1 MWRKTV
7 ALTVVGAVLAAGA
20 VSAQTGTWNLPSA
33 TALEDGSSEAL
44 ADARFFEDE
53 NETWG
58 VFLRGGFG
66 DSGEATFGYF
76 DWETTGEDPIN
87 GAVRRSNFDAVVTDV
102 KWQLKET
109 SPRVAVRAG
118 ADLKVGSASGTNTGT
133 GAAAY
138 LSGPVPSA
146 SLPIDFGNPDG
157 TLWVLEPKI
166 VWFDTQMA
174 TNAGPP
180 IEGFGTVVMIGGGV
194 RYPFSGNLTFVADAA
209 YPVDGSNSIDEATNA
224 VTEELAWSA
233 GVDAE
238 FGRDWTAGVFATTA
252 AGPTPATSAIA
263 TPDQSIGLGV
273 RVGKAW

>member
-7 ALTVVGAVLAAGA
+7 VLAVSATVLVAGA

-33 TALEDGSSEAL
+33 TTLEDGSTEGYS
-44 ADARFFEDE
+44 DVRFFEDD

-58 VFLRGGFG
+58 VFLRGGF
-66 DSGEATFGYF
+66 DDNGEASFGYF

-87 GAVRRSNFDAVVTDV
+87 GAVRQSNFDAVVADV

-118 ADLKVGSASGTNTGT
+118 ADLKVGSARGTNTAT
-133 GAAAY
+133 GASAY
-138 LSGPVPSA
+138 LNGAIPSA
-146 SLPIDFGNPDG
+146 SLPVEFGNPDG
-157 TLWVLEPKI
+157 TLLILEPKI
-166 VWFDTQMA
+166 VWFDTQMV
-174 TNAGPP
+174 TDAGPP

-209 YPVDGSNSIDEATNA
+209 YPVDGSNSIDDATNA

-238 FGRDWTAGVFATTA
+238 FGRDWTAGVFASTA

-263 TPDQSIGLGV
+263 TPDQAIGLGV